1 MILYCRRLIIG
12 RGNELVVISSYDF
25 NSSLTYYFLQYTNLY
40 QQFLSVS
47 IQIYPSTNMPKEK
60 PLRAVASENYLLNT
74 NALVQLQVSM
84 ISINVNDD
92 ISI

>member
-1 MILYCRRLIIG
+1 MVNVYPQLLP
-12 RGNELVVISSYDF
+12 
-25 NSSLTYYFLQYTNLY
+25 
-40 QQFLSVS
+40 VS

-84 ISINVNDD
+84 ILNVMMSRYDM
-92 ISI
+92 I

>member
-1 MILYCRRLIIG
+1 MGCVGNKYYVNTFTSHTSYRLHVYPQ
-12 RGNELVVISSYDF
+12 L
-25 NSSLTYYFLQYTNLY
+25 
-40 QQFLSVS
+40 LSVS

-84 ISINVNDD
+84 ISNVMV
-92 ISI
+92 I